1 LLVEDG
7 KVVTYV
13 VDIIGLLGANVTVVL
28 LGFLFKMFGV
38 AGLCSVVVDPAGTKV
53 IKRVF
58 LSFMAMPLVGD
69 STLTLTNAV
78 PDAANFFV
86 NGGVVE

>member
-1 LLVEDG
+1 MYLIN
-7 KVVTYV
+7 YMFY
-13 VDIIGLLGANVTVVL
+13 LLGANVTVVL

-38 AGLCSVVVDPAGTKV
+38 AGLCSVLVVDPAGTKV

-58 LSFMAMPLVGD
+58 LSFMVAIPLLVGD

-78 PDAANFFV
+78 PEVANFFV